1 MASQQLST
9 NFILRQR
16 KFLDERRN
24 FDTIA
29 DMVAFKESWIPEGFI
44 TYCKETKTFYKFDP
58 NNTVDATYG
67 KWEEIS
73 NSGEGL
79 KIYDNYSLLPTPTKD
94 TIVYVKNDYVDNT
107 DVDNPITYDN
117 GFYLYDSVNSAW
129 ELAIKVS
136 NEKQIY
142 EEEITTASTEWS
154 IQHNLGEKNLT
165 KVTIYDD
172 EGNEIVLPDI
182 TYDTMN
188 LLTVNFDVE
197 VAGKIIIIK

>member
-1 MASQQLST
+1 MATQLST
-9 NFILRQR
+9 NFLLMQR
-16 KFLDERRN
+16 KFLDDRQSFN
-24 FDTIA
+24 TIA
-29 DMVAFKESWIPEGFI
+29 DMVAFRESGLPEGFI

-94 TIVYVKNDYVDNT
+94 TIVYVKNVYVDDT
-107 DVDNPITYDN
+107 DVDNPITYDK
-117 GFYLYDSVNSAW
+117 GFYLYDSVNSVW
-129 ELAIKVS
+129 KLAIKVS

>member
-1 MASQQLST
+1 MATQLST
-9 NFILRQR
+9 NFLLMQR
-16 KFLDERRN
+16 KFLDDRQSFN
-24 FDTIA
+24 TIA
-29 DMVAFKESWIPEGFI
+29 DMVSFRESGLPEGFI

-67 KWEEIS
+67 KWREHTNAS
-73 NSGEGL
+73 EGL
-79 KIYDNYSLLPTPTKD
+79 SIYDNYSLLPTPTKD

-107 DVDNPITYDN
+107 DVDNPITYPK

-129 ELAIKVS
+129 ELATQVS
-136 NEKQIY
+136 ATKEIY
-142 EEEITTASTEWS
+142 EEEITTASNTWS

>member
-1 MASQQLST
+1 MATQLST
-9 NFILRQR
+9 NFLLMQR
-16 KFLDERRN
+16 KFLDDRQSFN
-24 FDTIA
+24 TIA
-29 DMVAFKESWIPEGFI
+29 DMVAFRESGLPEGFI

-58 NNTVDATYG
+58 NNTVDTTYG

-94 TIVYVKNDYVDNT
+94 TIVYVKNVYVDDT
-107 DVDNPITYDN
+107 DVYNPITYDN

>member
-1 MASQQLST
+1 MATQLST
-9 NFILRQR
+9 NFLLMQR
-16 KFLDERRN
+16 KFLDDRQSFN
-24 FDTIA
+24 TIA
-29 DMVAFKESWIPEGFI
+29 DMVAFRESGLPEGFI

-79 KIYDNYSLLPTPTKD
+79 SIYDNYSLLPTPTKD

-107 DVDNPITYDN
+107 DVDNPITYPK
-117 GFYLYDSVNSAW
+117 GFYLYDSVNSVW
-129 ELAIKVS
+129 KIAIKVS

-188 LLTVNFDVE
+188 LLTVKFDVE